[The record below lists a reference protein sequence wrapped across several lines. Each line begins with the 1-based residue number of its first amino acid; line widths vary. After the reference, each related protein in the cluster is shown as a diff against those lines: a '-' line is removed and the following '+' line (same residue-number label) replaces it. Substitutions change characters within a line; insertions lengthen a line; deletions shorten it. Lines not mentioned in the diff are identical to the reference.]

1 MFPSGVKVPLGMANA
16 ILWEK
21 LCPRIPVSLYGVN
34 SVRGKLHILCWA
46 VQEVPATRMAGKLRR

>member
-46 VQEVPATRMAGKLRR
+46 VQEVRSR